1 MSKPRFDAQGRE
13 LTALEWAF
21 VDALKLLDLTYVWR
35 FYNRYATETKR
46 RPLTFHES
54 KVLRLSA
61 AELRRR
67 GALEP

>member
-1 MSKPRFDAQGRE
+1 MKPRLDPQGHE

-21 VDALKLLDLTYVWR
+21 SDLLRLVDLTHVWKM
-35 FYNRYATETKR
+35 YNRYATETKK

-67 GALEP
+67 GALE

>member
-1 MSKPRFDAQGRE
+1 MKQRKDEHGRD

-21 VDALKLLDLTYVWR
+21 ADLLRLVDLTYVWKM
-35 FYNRYATETKR
+35 YNRYATETKR
-46 RPLTFHES
+46 RPLTFMES

-67 GALEP
+67 GALT